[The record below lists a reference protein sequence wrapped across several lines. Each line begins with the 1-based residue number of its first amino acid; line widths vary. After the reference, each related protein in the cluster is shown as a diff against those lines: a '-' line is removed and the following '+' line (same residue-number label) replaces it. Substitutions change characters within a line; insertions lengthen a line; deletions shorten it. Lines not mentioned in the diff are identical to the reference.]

1 MYQYPVIYRRSEG
14 EIKVRFPDIPEII
27 TSGDTLPQAKALAYD
42 ALICALGGY
51 MHLKRPVPGASK
63 PAKACICLSALHSAK
78 LALYSCMLEH
88 RISQVALADR
98 LGVTEGAVRRLLDL
112 DHASKIDKVEQAL
125 GVLGK
130 RIAISVLAA

>member
-98 LGVTEGAVRRLLDL
+98 LGVTEGPCVACLTWTMPLKSTRLNR
-112 DHASKIDKVEQAL
+112 HWAY
-125 GVLGK
+125 
-130 RIAISVLAA
+130 LAKE